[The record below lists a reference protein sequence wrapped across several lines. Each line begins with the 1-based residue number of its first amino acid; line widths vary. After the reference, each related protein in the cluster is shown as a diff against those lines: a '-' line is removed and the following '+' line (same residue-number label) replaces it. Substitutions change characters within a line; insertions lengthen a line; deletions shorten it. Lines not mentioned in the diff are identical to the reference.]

1 MEISNKLTGWE
12 LEKALFLT
20 SIAYKIG
27 MDLDNAICDVNNNS
41 GNVYLYSEFYN
52 FTLYMPINCD
62 LIKSD
67 VIALYNDFDNTEE
80 VETDLSDIN
89 HVNELDLY
97 FGNLYNN
104 N

>member
-1 MEISNKLTGWE
+1 
-12 LEKALFLT
+12 
-20 SIAYKIG
+20 
-27 MDLDNAICDVNNNS
+27 
-41 GNVYLYSEFYN
+41 
-52 FTLYMPINCD
+52 MPINCD